1 VFRPFRKIVFVVAT
15 GLASVGAFAA
25 TVTVTV
31 ADRAGKPLSDAV
43 VMLAPRSGHLPVRPM
58 NGVEIAQA
66 HRQFDPRITV
76 VTVGTA
82 ISLPNRDTVRH
93 HVYSFSAA
101 KIFELKL
108 YAGVP
113 ATPVL
118 FDKPGIVVLG
128 CNIHDDMVAWVVVVD
143 TPLYA
148 RSGTDGRAQIDGVP
162 DGEYEVR
169 AWHSELP
176 DPTPVVSKPLSV
188 AGTNVEMRAVL
199 PTPGSQR

>member
-1 VFRPFRKIVFVVAT
+1 MFRPFRKIVFVVAT
-15 GLASVGAFAA
+15 GLVSLGAFAA

-43 VMLAPRSGHLPVRPM
+43 VMLAPLSGHLPVRPM

-82 ISLPNRDTVRH
+82 ISFPNRDTVRH

-148 RSGTDGRAQIDGVP
+148 RSGTDGRSQIDSVP
-162 DGEYEVR
+162 DGKYEVR

-176 DPTPVVSKPLSV
+176 DPTAMVSMPLSV

-199 PTPGSQR
+199 PTPGSQK